1 MSECT
6 ILTVLALLTITAIV
20 VVLFDRFAG
29 HALTADPDQE
39 TWPTQGT
46 EMNHSDNA
54 EQFQYRNDLHRHF
67 APGVIEGHKAPMSTR
82 TKAAIVLIYAASVF
96 IVFSLI
102 GWGYEE
108 FQRIDWKSFGELLGV
123 MQ

>member
-6 ILTVLALLTITAIV
+6 ILIVLSLLTIAAIV

-29 HALTADPDQE
+29 HALAADPDQE
-39 TWPTQGT
+39 TWPTQGA
-46 EMNHSDNA
+46 EMSHSDSVKHL
-54 EQFQYRNDLHRHF
+54 QHRNDLHRHF

-82 TKAAIVLIYAASVF
+82 TKAAIVLIYAASAV
-96 IVFSLI
+96 IVCSLI
-102 GWGYEE
+102 W
-108 FQRIDWKSFGELLGV
+108 WVFGQLFGV